1 MLFDGVFLSPC
12 PGNAEIA
19 NITKIIG
26 LEQVCPI
33 LRDSNAACSSIGGGM
48 PWWSFPNKG
57 PKKSTSL
64 RIPCDTAPSWH
75 LARFSGCVSCDED
88 LSTFVTQPSCRSWQT
103 KIMMVHTSRA
113 SFWTLFNTGLRLSL
127 TFTTFLKRRVES
139 FKVAVLVQVTR
150 LHDRVRD
157 TDCQDLSSIYLNLFS
172 DFVTHP
178 AHRNPFDLGY

>member
-1 MLFDGVFLSPC
+1 MLFFCLAQAMLKLPTLRRSSAWSKFAQFWEIQMQLS
-12 PGNAEIA
+12 
-19 NITKIIG
+19 
-26 LEQVCPI
+26 
-33 LRDSNAACSSIGGGM
+33 SSILWM

-113 SFWTLFNTGLRLSL
+113 SFWTLFNTGLRPSL

-157 TDCQDLSSIYLNLFS
+157 TDCQDLSSI
-172 DFVTHP
+172 
-178 AHRNPFDLGY
+178 